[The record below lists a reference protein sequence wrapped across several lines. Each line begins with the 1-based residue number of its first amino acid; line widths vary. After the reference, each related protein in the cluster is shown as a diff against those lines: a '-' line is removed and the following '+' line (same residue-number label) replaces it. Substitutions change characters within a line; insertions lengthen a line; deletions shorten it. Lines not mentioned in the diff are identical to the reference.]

1 MGLKVTVAWPSS
13 ESAAFFRFLRKSC
26 KKQLLIVYQFPFIL
40 HLALA
45 IRTKPNPS
53 PTWVS
58 YVFRCFQLSTGSF
71 NCTRVFL
78 SDLSRFEFYQSATKK
93 KFASL
98 KHPGKEIIR
107 HSKGHREVF
116 SFAGAFFL
124 PYVIML
130 IILGIPLVCLEMAVG
145 QRLGRNSVI
154 ESWQDLNQSLRGIGI
169 AAAVVSL
176 MTIFYYNYIVAWCLY
191 YFVHSMRRTL
201 LWSTCLAISNGNDTV
216 DPECTKSSP
225 AEYYWYRETLDV
237 ADDIN
242 KSTGEWRGKQLFD
255 LYSRKG
261 NGFKCTKQ

>member
-1 MGLKVTVAWPSS
+1 MIG
-13 ESAAFFRFLRKSC
+13 C
-26 KKQLLIVYQFPFIL
+26 QFPVISY
-40 HLALA
+40 LARP
-45 IRTKPNPS
+45 IRAKPNP
-53 PTWVS
+53 PLACVS
-58 YVFRCFQLSTGSF
+58 HAFCHLQLTTGSF
-71 NCTRVFL
+71 NYTRFFL
-78 SDLSRFEFYQSATKK
+78 GNKSRF
-93 KFASL
+93 KFGFKVLTIILSVCTQHFTEKLASL
-98 KHPGKEIIR
+98 KQPGREIIR
-107 HSKGHREVF
+107 HSKRHTAVC

-154 ESWQDLNQSLRGIGI
+154 ESWRDLNQSLRGVGI
-169 AAAVVSL
+169 AAAVISL

-201 LWSTCLAISNGNDTV
+201 LWSTCLTIDNGSDTV

-242 KSTGEWRGKQLFD
+242 KSTGE
-255 LYSRKG
+255 
-261 NGFKCTKQ
+261 